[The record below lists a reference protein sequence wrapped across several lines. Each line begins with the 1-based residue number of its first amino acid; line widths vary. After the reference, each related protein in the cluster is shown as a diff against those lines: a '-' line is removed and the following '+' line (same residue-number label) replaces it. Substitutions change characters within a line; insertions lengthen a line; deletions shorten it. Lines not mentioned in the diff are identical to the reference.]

1 MLPKVSVP
9 IYDLKLI
16 SNGKTIKYRPFT
28 VKEEK
33 LFLMAAEAND
43 VESVTTTIR
52 QVVNN
57 CILDEINIDDLPLF
71 DLEYMFLNLRAKSVG
86 EIVNLKYKCNNDV
99 TDEEGNSHKCNNLVQ
114 IDFNVMD
121 IEKPVVDK
129 ELSKI
134 QLTDNLGMIMK
145 YPTFTVVE
153 KYKDKEDA
161 ETSMEII
168 IDCIDCIYDEDNV
181 YYSKDYKREELVEFV
196 DSLQS
201 KDLEKIKKFFDNIP
215 VIHKKLDFKC
225 NKCGYHE
232 EIDVKGT
239 ESFFV

>member
-71 DLEYMFLNLRAKSVG
+71 DLEYIFLVRSNCVFC
-86 EIVNLKYKCNNDV
+86 NYK
-99 TDEEGNSHKCNNLVQ
+99 H
-114 IDFNVMD
+114 
-121 IEKPVVDK
+121 
-129 ELSKI
+129 
-134 QLTDNLGMIMK
+134 
-145 YPTFTVVE
+145 
-153 KYKDKEDA
+153 
-161 ETSMEII
+161 
-168 IDCIDCIYDEDNV
+168 
-181 YYSKDYKREELVEFV
+181 R
-196 DSLQS
+196 
-201 KDLEKIKKFFDNIP
+201 
-215 VIHKKLDFKC
+215 
-225 NKCGYHE
+225 
-232 EIDVKGT
+232 
-239 ESFFV
+239 